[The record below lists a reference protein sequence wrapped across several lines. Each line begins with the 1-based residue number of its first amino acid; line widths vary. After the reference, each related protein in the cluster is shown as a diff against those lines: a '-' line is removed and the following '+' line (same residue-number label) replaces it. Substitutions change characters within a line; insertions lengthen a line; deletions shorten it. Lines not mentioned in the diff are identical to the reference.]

1 MCLEAFSRHRL
12 PNHFPSHLQGSC
24 WRAQHCVVLLNLSR
38 TYAGIS
44 WKTIW
49 PDHVLILHVLDMPLI
64 FFGSAVTTLTPSQP
78 IMFFDIQYIYLSI
91 YKVFLEPLPTHILT
105 RLLKRSRWHD
115 RALRW
120 HRISSWR
127 VGDSDPGEAAGISR
141 GSRHVAE
148 LRAMFE
154 IDKINKCVGLHLT

>member
-1 MCLEAFSRHRL
+1 MTGPCLDSTCF
-12 PNHFPSHLQGSC
+12 G
-24 WRAQHCVVLLNLSR
+24 
-38 TYAGIS
+38 YA
-44 WKTIW
+44 T
-49 PDHVLILHVLDMPLI
+49 D

-148 LRAMFE
+148 LRTMFE
-154 IDKINKCVGLHLT
+154 IDKITKCVGLQSDITFYCMICHWLVKKKHNHWIAWWRDSTKFCLSVSMVITQKAYQLNII